1 MGTMGSLVKLNVG
14 GHVYWTTHDTLTS
27 HGPNMLASMVRHS
40 NPGELIDDAYFI
52 DRDPETFR
60 WILNHLRGSNTLPK
74 KDSVDMYLL
83 KEEASFFAM
92 DDLLM
97 RIQHVLCPSYNKGD
111 LVLVRG
117 SKFTILNQTE
127 TGYVVSRCGKKF
139 KLDSSEN
146 IEPTTVEVG
155 DIVMAWY
162 QPQHK
167 RLPGICM
174 AVNGKEYTI
183 QFNGGSGQETCPA
196 TGVRF

>member
-1 MGTMGSLVKLNVG
+1 MSSLGKLNVG

-27 HGPNMLASMVRHS
+27 HGPNMLAAMLRHP
-40 NPGELIDDAYFI
+40 NPGQKVDDAFFI

-60 WILNHLRGSNTLPK
+60 WILNHLRGSKTLPR

-83 KEEASFFAM
+83 KEEAEYFAM

-117 SKFTILNQTE
+117 SKFAILNQID
-127 TGYVVSRCGKKF
+127 TGYVVTRCGKKF

-146 IEPTTVEVG
+146 IEPTNIEVG
-155 DIVMAWY
+155 DVVMAWY
-162 QPQHK
+162 QPLHK

-174 AVNGKEYTI
+174 AIDGKEYTI
-183 QFNGGSGQETCPA
+183 QFNGDYGQEKCPS

>member
-1 MGTMGSLVKLNVG
+1 MSTSVVKLNVG
-14 GHVYWTTHDTLTS
+14 GHIYWTAYDTLTS
-27 HGPNMLASMVRHS
+27 HGPNMLSAMIRHD
-40 NPGELIDDAYFI
+40 NPGQLVEGAYFI
-52 DRDPETFR
+52 DRDPEIFR
-60 WILNHLRGSNTLPK
+60 WILNHLRGSKTLPR

-83 KEEASFFAM
+83 KEEAEYFAM

-97 RIQHVLCPSYNKGD
+97 RIQHVLCPSFNKND

-127 TGYVVSRCGKKF
+127 SGYVVTRCGKKF

-146 IEPTTVEVG
+146 IEPTIIEVG
-155 DIVMAWY
+155 DVVMAWY
-162 QPQHK
+162 QPLHK

-174 AVNGKEYTI
+174 AIKGKEYTI
-183 QFNGGSGQETCPA
+183 QFNGDYGQEKCQS

>member
-1 MGTMGSLVKLNVG
+1 MGSLVKLNVG

-27 HGPNMLASMVRHS
+27 HGPNMLAAMVRHS

-74 KDSVDMYLL
+74 KHSVDMYLL

-97 RIQHVLCPSYNKGD
+97 RIQHVLCPSYSKGD

-146 IEPTTVEVG
+146 IEPTIVEVG
-155 DIVMAWY
+155 DVVMAWY

-174 AVNGKEYTI
+174 AIRGKEYTI
-183 QFNGGSGQETCPA
+183 QFNGGSGQETCPS

>member
-1 MGTMGSLVKLNVG
+1 MSSLVKLNVG

-27 HGPNMLASMVRHS
+27 HGPNMLAAMLRHP
-40 NPGELIDDAYFI
+40 NPGQKVDDAIFI

-60 WILNHLRGSNTLPK
+60 WILNHLRGSKTLPR

-83 KEEASFFAM
+83 KEEAEFFAM

-97 RIQHVLCPSYNKGD
+97 RIQHTLCPSYNKGD

-117 SKFTILNQTE
+117 SKFTILNLTD
-127 TGYVVSRCGKKF
+127 TGYVVTRCGKKF

-146 IEPTTVEVG
+146 IEPTNIEVG
-155 DIVMAWY
+155 DVVMAWY
-162 QPQHK
+162 QPLHK

-174 AVNGKEYTI
+174 AIDGKEYTI
-183 QFNGGSGQETCPA
+183 QFNGDYGQEKCPS